1 MGGAKYRYCCWS
13 CILNLLFKEGRISLF
28 LFWTEF
34 KYHVRFVNYEVTMF
48 QIQMPVSMQKL
59 DWVFFR
65 YGQNIIYLIPKD
77 QCCWCVTV
85 LRQFLWRDAWQ
96 TLTAF
101 SSLHVSISLLS
112 TKCDWLLFISYVLQ
126 LASEM
131 LQGERSHLA
140 RFDKNGLKVEVFNPK
155 DPRFRN
161 QFLQH
166 ANTDTKVLEEWE
178 VKVW

>member
-1 MGGAKYRYCCWS
+1 
-13 CILNLLFKEGRISLF
+13 
-28 LFWTEF
+28 
-34 KYHVRFVNYEVTMF
+34 
-48 QIQMPVSMQKL
+48 
-59 DWVFFR
+59 
-65 YGQNIIYLIPKD
+65 
-77 QCCWCVTV
+77 
-85 LRQFLWRDAWQ
+85 
-96 TLTAF
+96 
-101 SSLHVSISLLS
+101 
-112 TKCDWLLFISYVLQ
+112 
-126 LASEM
+126 M